1 MIDLSLIK
9 NEKLRSLIQAS
20 AKFNALD
27 ESQQWDHLSN
37 MQNLSPEKEEKICQF
52 LAEENAKE
60 AAPMS
65 EEEQSRILNNFY
77 NQISELKDNFAK
89 LLKKDPELK
98 QSEIEATQMTNLI
111 STINK

>member
-1 MIDLSLIK
+1 MIDLSVIK

-60 AAPMS
+60 AAPVS
-65 EEEQSRILNNFY
+65 NEERLEILNRLFV
-77 NQISELKDNFAK
+77 ELGQLEDKFDR
-89 LLKKDPELK
+89 LLKKEPENK
-98 QSEIEATQMTNLI
+98 QKEEEAKQMTNLI
-111 STINK
+111 SNI